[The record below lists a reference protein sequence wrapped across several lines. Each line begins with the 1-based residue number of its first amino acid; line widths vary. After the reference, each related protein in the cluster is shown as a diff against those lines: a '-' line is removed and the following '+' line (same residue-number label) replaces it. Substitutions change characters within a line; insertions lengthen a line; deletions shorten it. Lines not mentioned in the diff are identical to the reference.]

1 MITRKITAVTMIP
14 PKVPPI
20 TPPIRTDFDTLFEVD
35 GLDYPRLLVT
45 VGT

>member
-20 TPPIRTDFDTLFEVD
+20 IPPIRTDFDTLFEVD
-35 GLDYPRLLVT
+35 GLDPRLLVT
-45 VGT
+45 IGT